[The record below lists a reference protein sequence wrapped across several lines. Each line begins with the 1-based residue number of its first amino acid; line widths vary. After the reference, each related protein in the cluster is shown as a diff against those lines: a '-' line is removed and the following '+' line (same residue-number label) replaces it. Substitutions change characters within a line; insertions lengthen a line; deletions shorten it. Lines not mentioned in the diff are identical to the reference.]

1 MPTAISLSQ
10 EIREF
15 IVSNFLYGQESTL
28 TDDDSFLAKGIV
40 DSTGVLQLVTFLEE
54 TYGITVEDEELTPEY
69 LDSIS
74 SVTAYLCRK
83 MNVGAV
89 GVEVQEGAPGES
101 A

>member
-1 MPTAISLSQ
+1 MPTAITLSQ

-15 IVSNFLYGQESTL
+15 VVSNFLYGQEQTL
-28 TDDDSFLAKGIV
+28 MDNDSFLAKGIV

-74 SVTAYLCRK
+74 SVSAYLCRK
-83 MNVGAV
+83 MNGAAV
-89 GVEVQEGAPGES
+89 GVEVQEGAPGEN